1 MLIVRDLRVKAA
13 SQPMHGS
20 RRDAMPIGARVAC
33 ALPVRL

>member
-1 MLIVRDLRVKAA
+1 MLIVRDLLVKAS

-20 RRDAMPIGARVAC
+20 RRDVTPIGARVAC